1 MTSFDSGLPPIP
13 VTTPGPTESTDQGDR
28 LRSIR
33 SESCY
38 KRARAVIKITLAAE
52 IVAGFVWLAFALVM
66 RRGPPLLMLTAGF
79 AAVMVVSFVG
89 AEVAGAIFDLADQA
103 VHDRFKSTSA
113 GPYST

>member
-1 MTSFDSGLPPIP
+1 
-13 VTTPGPTESTDQGDR
+13 
-28 LRSIR
+28 
-33 SESCY
+33 
-38 KRARAVIKITLAAE
+38 
-52 IVAGFVWLAFALVM
+52 M